1 MSRRDINRPPTP
13 DTAGEEP
20 TASLEDRIRYQLH
33 ATGERER
40 LKHLLAAKLEASGWR
55 EEVKE
60 RCKEYVAKQGRDV
73 SIDDIVKA
81 VRPQG
86 RQLVPD
92 SVKVRGH
99 GTMLLHGMHQ
109 GCLLSARTHRC

>member
-13 DTAGEEP
+13 DTAGEAP
-20 TASLEDRIRYQLH
+20 SASLEDRIRYQLH

-40 LKHLLAAKLEASGWR
+40 LKLLLANKLEASGWR

-60 RCKEYVAKQGRDV
+60 RCKEFAAKQGRDV
-73 SIDDIVKA
+73 SIEDIVKA

-86 RQLVPD
+86 RALVPD
-92 SVKVRGH
+92 SVKV
-99 GTMLLHGMHQ
+99 GMNTHACEQAHQ
-109 GCLLSARTHRC
+109 GCFMRAH